1 MRRQDARAGDLAEG
15 RGDSRIATV
24 ARGPTVVL
32 QLDRPAGRGSR
43 PRRQAGGDG
52 DKGPGQSSDR
62 YSIRPF
68 EAIVGDGLGYASGNI
83 LGIIYA
89 YGLFE
94 SDNALDAYTG
104 IVPLPLPLDDTLEQL
119 ADLID
124 AHIDIA
130 WLARCLGLPALLQRS
145 T

>member
-1 MRRQDARAGDLAEG
+1 VAVGLDGKPEVMVTRDL
-15 RGDSRIATV
+15 
-24 ARGPTVVL
+24 
-32 QLDRPAGRGSR
+32 GSH
-43 PRRQAGGDG
+43 PMG
-52 DKGPGQSSDR
+52 

-68 EAIVGDGLGYASGNI
+68 EAIVGDGLGYASGNVF
-83 LGIIYA
+83 GIYA
-89 YGLFE
+89 DGLFD
-94 SDNALDAYTG
+94 SDDVLDAYTG
-104 IVPLPLPLDDTLEQL
+104 IVPPPFDDTLEQL